1 MADYLDRIGAG
12 KILLDPNPLSFD
24 WIPQELVARNE
35 QLGEL
40 ASMFI
45 GIDTSQSSGRA
56 IVTGPVGSGKTVLVR
71 RFSEDLMRHLDGRR
85 RIQPVHINCRNHP
98 TTSQVPQVN

>member
-12 KILLDPNPLSFD
+12 KILLDPSPLSFD
-24 WIPQELVARNE
+24 WIPQELVGRDE

-45 GIDTSQSSGRA
+45 GIDTSQSSGCA
-56 IVTGPVGSGKTVLVR
+56 IVTGPVGSGKPYLY
-71 RFSEDLMRHLDGRR
+71 DD
-85 RIQPVHINCRNHP
+85 
-98 TTSQVPQVN
+98 SQKI